1 MDSEFSKNSSRNS
14 DQYFVHHMSTNQSRI
29 LDSEFTNFFQDLFT
43 FYYLVETF
51 DWDQNRKKPTKDPN
65 CSPLKTTIRGRPF
78 WPPLP
83 YRDDI
88 VYERHLIRNCEKIGR
103 FRIQNWLLKCNEQDA
118 EFSCFDDFFSFF
130 FYVISSLFHGFL
142 MISDWQLWWAEFQLF
157 IQSNWPNWLW
167 KTRVRNH

>member
-1 MDSEFSKNSSRNS
+1 MIEIKTEKT
-14 DQYFVHHMSTNQSRI
+14 YC
-29 LDSEFTNFFQDLFT
+29 LF
-43 FYYLVETF
+43 Y
-51 DWDQNRKKPTKDPN
+51 PKDPN

-88 VYERHLIRNCEKIGR
+88 VYERPLIRNCEKIGR

-118 EFSCFDDFFSFF
+118 EFSCFDDFFLFSFF
-130 FYVISSLFHGFL
+130 FCEISTLFHGFL

-167 KTRVRNH
+167 KTRVRNHWIFEFQLPHSNLSK